1 MQKVLRRCQRGLA
14 FVLAFALVMSSFLQS
29 GPAVVIAASELAFV
43 AGSGYEEGAFA
54 KWSAVDGADSY
65 KAYVSSNGGEFKE
78 INSAMIRKSGDYYR
92 VDEVGL
98 AAGTAQIRV
107 EALSGSSVIA
117 TSTTESFTVTNYDR
131 SGYAHF
137 NNTEGVGAYN
147 DDGTLKDNAIVLY
160 VTDSNKDTVSVTS
173 KDGTT
178 VTGIGHILNSTGKD
192 VGSGL
197 CSKGGK
203 ANNNAGI
210 IKKLAEDGTPL
221 VVRIIGNVT
230 APDGLT
236 EFDSTNY
243 GGTEGDNGYMARMS
257 DGLSITIEGIGSDA
271 VINGWGIHFIANTS
285 GFGKNFEIRNISFR
299 NVPED
304 CVGMEGQQEGSTL
317 TIPVERCWVHDCAFY
332 APKIANPAEGDK
344 AGGDGAC
351 DFKRGQYFTNS
362 YCYYEGYHKTNLV
375 GSSDTSLQYHLT
387 YHHNYWKN
395 CEARG
400 PLARQANIHMY
411 NNIFENQTDYCMNP
425 RANAYIFSEY
435 NSFINCK
442 NPVLVKLG
450 AVKSYMDSFT
460 SCTESNDATIVSD
473 RSTKVDTDCKYA
485 NFDTNSSLS
494 YIPSGD
500 YVIQED
506 LTEVKKVLTAYSGPL
521 LENPVSSEDVST
533 SVILEDR
540 IPSEAVTLPY
550 SQSLNKSYVTTTKTT
565 VDNIIFNVAKT
576 DSSNLTVGSNT
587 TGQDIVFRVNTAV
600 NITVGA
606 VSGTY
611 LPVLCN
617 ESGIGLLTGSG
628 TVTNVPAGV
637 YYIQSG
643 GWDSGSSKYKEAK
656 IESLAIEAYDPNAE
670 TATEYT
676 VTVQND
682 GNGTASA
689 APTKAIK
696 GATVTLTATPNSG
709 YEFDSWQ
716 VVSGGASISNN
727 KFVMPANNVVVKALF
742 KESTGSGSGSGSGGG
757 TGSGDVVTGTGYVHN
772 FTTDDKN
779 STYYTITG
787 NLSTSKGSTTY
798 NGMTLTQ
805 CLKME
810 SATNI
815 SFTAATAGTLVLVF
829 DSGATGRVKVDG
841 ETLNA
846 SNGVVTTELSA
857 GSHTI
862 IKGDSINLFYM
873 EFVPEGSGSTEPET
887 VAVTGVSLDKTTA
900 TLTAAGQA
908 TTLTA
913 TVAPDNAT
921 NKAVTWSS
929 SNSAVATV
937 NNGVVTAV
945 ANGTATITVTTE
957 DGSKTAT
964 CAVTVEIPTSGGDE
978 TVAVTGVSLDKT
990 SLSFTEAGATATLT
1004 ATVAPN
1010 NATNKTVT
1018 WSSSDNAVATVN
1030 NGVVTAVANGTVTIT
1045 AKTADGNKTA
1055 TCTVTVSISSGGGS
1069 GSGGSGEVDGDIT
1082 VTENK
1087 GYQEGVYVEW
1097 APVSGAT
1104 GYKAYVAVSGGEF
1117 TRIDNELIREYPN
1130 YWRVDAVGLKA
1141 GTYDIKIEAVMEN
1154 GSIYTTVTGITVIAH
1169 ERNGFAWVNGTASG
1183 AYNED
1188 GTIKNNAK
1196 IVYITENNKA
1206 DMMTELEAY
1215 VDGSYPLCLRL
1226 IGNITDASNLDKGDL
1241 LVDKCKGAGLTI
1253 EGIGED
1259 TVANGWGIRIKGS
1272 SNVEVRNIGL
1282 MNCDSSEGDNIGLQQ
1297 DNDHIWVHNCD
1308 FFYGD
1313 AGSDADQVK
1322 GDGALDTKKSQY
1334 VTHSYNHFWD
1344 SGKTHLNGN
1353 GDTTLNYI
1361 TYHHNWYDHS
1371 DSRHPLVRCSTAVHC
1386 YNNLYDGV
1394 AKYGMIARLGSS
1406 IFAESNYF
1414 KDTKS
1419 PILISQQG
1427 TDIAAGEPISSDAG
1441 GMIKA
1446 YGNVYDNTT
1455 APITHKDSSTN
1466 FDCYEASSKTES
1478 VPSSY
1483 KTVKGGTSYSN
1494 FDTGSNMY
1502 NYTAESAAN
1511 AKITVENYAGRV
1523 NGGDFDWDF
1532 SDPSEDRNYAVITGL
1547 KSALTNY
1554 SSSLVSVGG
1563 IDGESSGSGSGGTG
1577 GGTGG
1582 GTTGGETGGTVV
1594 TGGATHNFT
1603 TQDKTSDYYTITG
1616 NLSTGKGSTTY
1627 GDLTLTQCLKMES
1640 STSITFTTAEAGTL
1654 VLVLDAGSSYKIKVD
1669 GTSYTASNGVVTV
1682 ELTAG
1687 SHTITKGDS
1696 ANLFYMTFVTDGS
1709 TGGDTTVAVTG
1720 VTLDKSSLSLTAT
1733 GETATLTATV
1743 TPSDA
1748 TNKALTWDSSNEAVA
1763 TVDNGVVTAVANGT
1777 ATITVA
1783 TVDGNYTASCAV
1795 TVSITETPVAV
1806 TGVTLDSSSITLT
1819 AAGQVS
1825 VLTATVAPAD
1835 AANKAVVWSTS
1846 DKNVAT
1852 VSGGT
1857 VTAVAN
1863 GTATITVT
1871 TVDGNYAATC
1881 EVTVNIKSAS
1891 SEPVAVT
1898 GVTLDKSSVT
1908 FNEAGQVAI
1917 LTATVA
1923 PSNAANQN
1931 ATWTSSNSAVATVS
1945 NAGVVV
1951 AVANGTTTITVTTED
1966 GGYTATCE
1974 VTVDIPVAVTGV
1986 TLDKTSLELTAA
1998 GQTATIA
2005 ATVTPA
2011 NAANKAVTW
2020 TSSNNAAATVSNGVV
2035 TAVANGTTTITAK
2048 TADGGYTAT
2057 CEVTVNIPT
2066 KVTGVTLDKSTL
2078 TFTEKGQ
2085 ATALVAT
2092 VAPANA
2098 DNKNVTWT
2106 SSNTSVATVSSAGVV
2121 VAVANGTSTIKVT
2134 TEDGSHTATCEVTVA
2149 IPVAVTGVTLDN
2161 NSLAFTAAGQTATL
2175 IATVAPAN
2183 AADKSVTWA
2192 STNASVATVQDG
2204 VVTAVAS
2211 GTTTITVITKDGRY
2225 KATCEVTV
2233 DIPTKVTGV
2242 TLDKTSLTLT
2252 EAGQIAA
2259 LTATI
2264 KPSNADNQNVT
2275 WESSNASVATVSN
2288 AGVVV
2293 AVANGTTTIT
2303 VKTEDGNY
2311 TATCEVTVDIPVAVT
2326 GVVLNKNYTTLTA
2339 AGQTETLTATVNP
2352 SDAANKNVTWE
2363 SSNTSV
2369 ATVADGV
2376 VTAVANGTT
2385 VITVTTEDGE
2395 FEATCEVTV
2404 SIADEGDGDISVTT
2418 ITLDKTGVT
2427 LTEIGA
2433 TASLTATV
2441 TPSDATNK
2449 SVTWES
2455 SNRSVATVSDAGVVT
2470 AVADGTAVITVTT
2483 ADGGYKATC
2492 EVTVKIPVAVTGVT
2506 LNKEK
2511 ATLTKAGQT
2520 VELTATIAPGNADN
2534 QNVTWTTTNG
2544 SVAVVSGNG
2553 VVTAVS
2559 NGTATITVA
2568 TEDGSYTAT
2577 CEVTVAIPVNATDVT
2592 LDKTSVTLTTK
2603 GQTTALAATVAP
2615 SNAAN
2620 KNVTWES
2627 SDTSVATVSADGV
2640 VTAVSN
2646 GTATITVTT
2655 VDGSHKSTCTVIV
2668 AIPVAVKGISL
2679 NKTSVTFNSAGQA
2692 LGLEATVTPSNADNK
2707 NIVWTTSNGSVA
2719 VVSSSGVVTAVG
2731 NGTAIITVTTEDGSY
2746 TAECEVTVAI
2756 PVSVNGVRLDKTS
2769 ATLTA
2774 AGQTTTL
2781 TATVSPSAA
2790 GNKSVTWESSNESV
2804 ATVVDGVVTA
2814 VSNGTAVITVTTKDG
2829 GYNAVCV
2836 VTVAIPVS
2844 VTGVRLDKTSATLTA
2859 AGETIT
2865 LTATVNPA
2873 NANNS
2878 TVYWS
2883 TSNGSVAVVSN
2894 GVVTAVGNGTATIT
2908 VTTEDGNKTA
2918 TCEVTV
2924 AIPVKAAGIILDKT
2938 SATLT
2943 AIGATTTVTAT
2954 VTPSNA
2960 TDKSVRWISTN
2971 ESVATVADGVVTAV
2985 GEGTAVI
2992 VATTVDGGYTANFK
3006 VTVSI
3011 APEAVAVT
3019 GVTLDKTSVSFTEA
3033 GKTETLTATVTPA
3046 NADNK
3051 AVTWTSSDSAVATV
3065 SDAGVVTAVANGTA
3079 TITVTTADGGYTA
3092 TCTVTVEI
3100 TPEEPVDPV
3109 QAFVERMYTVALGRV
3124 ADAAGVANWVAALK
3138 VNTHDGANIAEEFIL
3153 GEEFAL
3159 RGLTDE
3165 EYVDTLYHTFFNR
3178 DADEGGKNLW
3188 LAVLA
3193 SGQTREYVLSNF
3205 VNLDEFTILCDSYG
3219 IERGVMLE
3227 NGEAVNPGIP
3237 QFVKRQYTIVLGRKA
3252 ENEGLYNNVLAL
3264 VVGALN
3270 AEQVAKNFFTSEE
3283 YLMKN
3288 KDAASFVT
3296 DLYAVFMNR
3305 EADAGG
3311 LSFWVSCLEVGM
3323 TRDDVLSEFAKS
3335 EEFKMIAASYGL
3347 Q

>member
-1 MQKVLRRCQRGLA
+1 MQKLLRKCQRGLA

-43 AGSGYEEGAFA
+43 ASSGYEEGAFA
-54 KWSAVDGADSY
+54 KWSAVSGADSY
-65 KAYVSSNGGEFKE
+65 KAYVSSNGGAFTE

-98 AAGTAQIRV
+98 AAGTAQIKV

-117 TSTTESFTVTNYDR
+117 TSTTGSLNVTNYDR

-147 DDGTLKDNAIVLY
+147 DDGTLKSNAIVLY

-173 KDGTT
+173 KDGTK
-178 VTGIGHILNSTGKD
+178 VTGIGHILNSVGMDT
-192 VGSGL
+192 GSGK
-197 CSKGGK
+197 CSAGGK

-210 IKKLAEDGTPL
+210 IAKLAADGTPL

-236 EFDSTNY
+236 AKASVDY
-243 GGTEGDNGYMARMS
+243 GGTVKDNGNMARIK
-257 DGLSITIEGIGSDA
+257 DGLNITIEGIGSDA
-271 VINGWGIHFIANTS
+271 TMNGWGIHFMSSSSKPNY
-285 GFGKNFEIRNISFR
+285 GKNFEVRNISFR

-304 CVGMEGQQEGSTL
+304 CIGMEGVQEGSTL
-317 TIPVERCWVHDCAFY
+317 TAPVERCWVHDCAFY
-332 APKIANPAEGDK
+332 APTIANPAESDK
-344 AGGDGAC
+344 DGGDGAC
-351 DFKRGQYFTNS
+351 DFKRGQYFTMS

-375 GSSDTSLQYHLT
+375 GASNDNLQFHLS

-395 CEARG
+395 CDSRG

-411 NNIFENQTDYCMNP
+411 NNIFEGQTSYCMNP
-425 RANAYIFSEY
+425 RADAYIFSEY
-435 NSFINCK
+435 NMFLNCK
-442 NPVLVKLG
+442 NPVQVDSG
-450 AVKSYMDSFT
+450 AVKSYKDTFT
-460 SCTESNDATIVSD
+460 SCTGDNDATIVAD
-473 RSTKVDTDCKYA
+473 KSTKVNTSCQYA

-494 YIPSGD
+494 YIPSED
-500 YVIQED
+500 YALQTD
-506 LTEVKKVLTAYSGPL
+506 LTEVKKVLTAYTGPL
-521 LENPVSSEDVST
+521 QENPVSSDEVST

-540 IPSEAVTLPY
+540 IPSEAVVLPY
-550 SQSLNKSYVTTTKTT
+550 SQNLNKSYVTTTKTT

-643 GWDSGSSKYKEAK
+643 GWDPGSAKYKEAK

-676 VTVQND
+676 ITVQND

-689 APTKAIK
+689 APAKAIK
-696 GATVTLTATPNSG
+696 GTTVTLTATPNSG

-727 KFVMPANNVVVKALF
+727 KFVMPASNVVVNALF
-742 KESTGSGSGSGSGGG
+742 KESTGSGSGSGSGGTGGG
-757 TGSGDVVTGTGYVHN
+757 TGSGDVPAGTGYVHN
-772 FTTDDKN
+772 FTTDGTTAGYFTFGSKA
-779 STYYTITG
+779 
-787 NLSTSKGSTTY
+787 NLSTSKGTVTY

-805 CLKME
+805 ALKME
-810 SATNI
+810 SGTTV

-829 DSGATGRVKVDG
+829 NSANSSDIKVDG
-841 ETLNA
+841 
-846 SNGVVTTELSA
+846 TTYSLTDGILSLEVKS

-862 IKGDSINLFYM
+862 EKAATSNLFYV
-873 EFVPEGSGSTEPET
+873 EFVPEGSGSGDSGDTT

-900 TLTAAGQA
+900 TLTAAGQ
-908 TTLTA
+908 TVTLTA

-921 NKAVTWSS
+921 NKNVAWSS

-964 CAVTVEIPTSGGDE
+964 CAVTVEIPTSGGDD

-990 SLSFTEAGATATLT
+990 SLSLTSAGQTATLT
-1004 ATVAPN
+1004 ATVAPS

-1030 NGVVTAVANGTVTIT
+1030 NGVVTAVANGTATIT

-1055 TCTVTVSISSGGGS
+1055 TCTVTVSISTGGGS
-1069 GSGGSGEVDGDIT
+1069 GSGGSGSVDGDIT
-1082 VTENK
+1082 VTENM
-1087 GYQEGVYVEW
+1087 GYQEGAYVEW
-1097 APVSGAT
+1097 SPVAGAT
-1104 GYKAYVAVSGGEF
+1104 GYKAYVAKSGGEF
-1117 TRIDNELIREYPN
+1117 TRIDDKLIRKYPDC
-1130 YWRVDAVGLKA
+1130 WRVDAVGLAA
-1141 GTYDIKIEAVMEN
+1141 GTYDIKIEAVMDN
-1154 GSIYTTVTGITVIAH
+1154 GSIYTTVTGLTVIAH
-1169 ERNGFAWVNGTASG
+1169 ERYGFAWVNGTASG

-1188 GTIKNNAK
+1188 GTLKSNAK
-1196 IVYITENNKA
+1196 VVYITSDNKD
-1206 DMMTELEAY
+1206 DMMTEIDAY
-1215 VDGSYPLCLRL
+1215 ADGSYPLCLRL
-1226 IGNITDASNLDKGDL
+1226 IGNIEDASNLDKGDL
-1241 LVDKCKGAGLTI
+1241 LIGECDSVPGITI

-1259 TVANGWGIRIKGS
+1259 ATANGWGIRIKNS
-1272 SNVEVRNIGL
+1272 SNVEIRNLGF
-1282 MNCDSSEGDNIGLQQ
+1282 MNCDSSEGDAVGLQQ
-1297 DNDHIWVHNCD
+1297 GNDHVWVHDND

-1313 AGSDADQVK
+1313 AGSDADQAK
-1322 GDGALDTKKSQY
+1322 GDGALDTKKSLY
-1334 VTHSYNHFWD
+1334 VTHSYNHFYD
-1344 SGKTHLNGN
+1344 TGKTHLNGN
-1353 GDTTLNYI
+1353 KESSDVLNYI

-1494 FDTGSNMY
+1494 FDTSSSMY
-1502 NYTAESAAN
+1502 SYVSESAAN
-1511 AKITVENYAGRV
+1511 AKATVEKYSGRV

-1532 SDPSEDRNYAVITGL
+1532 SDPSEDTNYAVNTAL

-1563 IDGESSGSGSGGTG
+1563 FSGDSSGS
-1577 GGTGG
+1577 
-1582 GTTGGETGGTVV
+1582 
-1594 TGGATHNFT
+1594 
-1603 TQDKTSDYYTITG
+1603 
-1616 NLSTGKGSTTY
+1616 
-1627 GDLTLTQCLKMES
+1627 
-1640 STSITFTTAEAGTL
+1640 
-1654 VLVLDAGSSYKIKVD
+1654 
-1669 GTSYTASNGVVTV
+1669 
-1682 ELTAG
+1682 
-1687 SHTITKGDS
+1687 
-1696 ANLFYMTFVTDGS
+1696 GS
-1709 TGGDTTVAVTG
+1709 TGGDTAVKVTG
-1720 VTLDKSSLSLTAT
+1720 VSLNNTSLTFSAA
-1733 GETATLTATV
+1733 GQTATLTATV
-1743 TPSDA
+1743 TPSNA
-1748 TNKALTWDSSNEAVA
+1748 TNKALTWDSSNESVA
-1763 TVDNGVVTAVANGT
+1763 TVNNGVVTAVANGT
-1777 ATITVA
+1777 ATITVV
-1783 TVDGNYTASCAV
+1783 TVDGSYLASCAV
-1795 TVSITETPVAV
+1795 TVNITQDAVAV
-1806 TGVTLDSSSITLT
+1806 TGVTLDSTSITLT
-1819 AAGQVS
+1819 KAGQVS
-1825 VLTATVAPAD
+1825 VLNATVAPDNAS
-1835 AANKAVVWSTS
+1835 NKAVVWSTS

-1871 TVDGNYAATC
+1871 TVDGNFTATC
-1881 EVTVNIKSAS
+1881 AVTVNIPQSGGATTGNVYVHNFTEAGKTSDYYSITGNLSTSKGSTSYEGLELTQCLKMESSTNISFTAANAGTLTLVFDSGATGRVKVDGTTYSAVNGVVTVELEAGS
-1891 SEPVAVT
+1891 HTIIKGDSINLFYMEYAEEGAGSTAVAVT
-1898 GVTLDKSSVT
+1898 GVTLDKTST
-1908 FNEAGQVAI
+1908 TLTAAGQAVA

-1923 PSNAANQN
+1923 PGNAANQN
-1931 ATWTSSNSAVATVS
+1931 VTWTSSDSKVATVS

-1966 GGYTATCE
+1966 GGYTATCA
-1974 VTVDIPVAVTGV
+1974 VTVAIPVAVTGV
-1986 TLDKTSLELTAA
+1986 TLDKTSATLTAV
-1998 GQTATIA
+1998 GQTATLA
-2005 ATVTPA
+2005 ATVAPA

-2020 TSSNNAAATVSNGVV
+2020 TSSNTAAATVANGVV
-2035 TAVANGTTTITAK
+2035 TAVANGTTTITAT

-2085 ATALVAT
+2085 AAVLVAT

-2121 VAVANGTSTIKVT
+2121 VAVSNGTSTITVK
-2134 TEDGSHTATCEVTVA
+2134 TEDGSYTATCEVTVA
-2149 IPVAVTGVTLDN
+2149 IPVAVTGVTLDK

-2175 IATVAPAN
+2175 TATVAPGD
-2183 AADKSVTWA
+2183 AADKSVTWT
-2192 STNASVATVQDG
+2192 SSNKSVATVVDG

-2211 GTTTITVITKDGRY
+2211 GTTTITVTTNDGGY
-2225 KATCEVTV
+2225 KTTCEVTV
-2233 DIPTKVTGV
+2233 DIPTNVTGV
-2242 TLDKTSLTLT
+2242 TLDKTSMTLT
-2252 EAGQIAA
+2252 EAGQVVA
-2259 LTATI
+2259 LIATI

-2275 WESSNASVATVSN
+2275 WESSNTSVATVSN

-2303 VKTEDGNY
+2303 VKTEDGNF
-2311 TATCEVTVDIPVAVT
+2311 TATCEVTVEIPVAVT
-2326 GVVLNKNYTTLTA
+2326 GVELNKNYTTLTA

-2369 ATVADGV
+2369 ATVVDGV

-2404 SIADEGDGDISVTT
+2404 TIADEGDGDISVTAV
-2418 ITLDKTGVT
+2418 TLDKTGVT

-2441 TPSDATNK
+2441 TPLDATNK
-2449 SVTWES
+2449 GVTWES
-2455 SNRSVATVSDAGVVT
+2455 SNTSVATVDAGVVT
-2470 AVADGTAVITVTT
+2470 AVDDGTAVITVTT
-2483 ADGGYKATC
+2483 KDGGYKATC
-2492 EVTVKIPVAVTGVT
+2492 EVTVKTPVAVTGVT
-2506 LNKEK
+2506 LDKES

-2520 VELTATIAPGNADN
+2520 VELTATVAPENADN
-2534 QNVTWTTTNG
+2534 KNVTWTTTNG
-2544 SVAVVSGNG
+2544 SVAVVSSTGI
-2553 VVTAVS
+2553 VTAVS
-2559 NGTATITVA
+2559 NGTTTITV
-2568 TEDGSYTAT
+2568 TTKDGSYTAN
-2577 CEVTVAIPVNATDVT
+2577 CEITVAIPVSATDVA
-2592 LDKTSVTLTTK
+2592 LDKTSITLTEA
-2603 GQTTALAATVAP
+2603 GQTTTLAAIVAP

-2627 SDTSVATVSADGV
+2627 SDTSVATVSTDGV

-2655 VDGSHKSTCTVIV
+2655 VDGSHKATCTVTV

-2692 LGLEATVTPSNADNK
+2692 LGLEATVAPSNADNK

-2731 NGTAIITVTTEDGSY
+2731 NGTATITVTTEDGNY
-2746 TAECEVTVAI
+2746 TAECEVTVEI

-2781 TATVSPSAA
+2781 TATVSPSTA
-2790 GNKSVTWESSNESV
+2790 GNKAVTWESSNTSV

-2829 GYNAVCV
+2829 SYNAVCV

-2844 VTGVRLDKTSATLTA
+2844 VTGVTLDKSSATLTA

-2908 VTTEDGNKTA
+2908 VTTEDGNKSA

-2924 AIPVKAAGIILDKT
+2924 AIPVKATGIVLDKT

-2960 TDKSVRWISTN
+2960 TDKSVRWISTD
-2971 ESVATVADGVVTAV
+2971 ETVATVADGVVTAV
-2985 GEGTAVI
+2985 GEGTAII

-3011 APEAVAVT
+3011 APDVVAVT
-3019 GVTLDKTSVSFTEA
+3019 GVSLDKTSVSFTEA
-3033 GKTETLTATVTPA
+3033 GKTETLTATVAPE

-3051 AVTWTSSDSAVATV
+3051 SVTWTSSDNAVATV
-3065 SDAGVVTAVANGTA
+3065 ADGVVTAVGNGTA
-3079 TITVTTADGGYTA
+3079 TITVTTTDGGYSA

-3100 TPEEPVDPV
+3100 APEVPVDPV

-3124 ADAAGVANWVAALK
+3124 ADEAGVANWVAALR

-3159 RGLTDE
+3159 RGLSDE

-3178 DADEGGKNLW
+3178 EADQGGKELW

-3193 SGQTREYVLSNF
+3193 SGQSRGYVLSNF
-3205 VNLDEFTILCDSYG
+3205 VNLPEFTMLCASYG
-3219 IERGVMLE
+3219 IERGVMLD

-3237 QFVKRQYTIVLGRKA
+3237 QFVKRLYTIVLGREA

-3305 EADAGG
+3305 QADEGG

-3323 TRDDVLSEFAKS
+3323 TRDEVLSEFAKS